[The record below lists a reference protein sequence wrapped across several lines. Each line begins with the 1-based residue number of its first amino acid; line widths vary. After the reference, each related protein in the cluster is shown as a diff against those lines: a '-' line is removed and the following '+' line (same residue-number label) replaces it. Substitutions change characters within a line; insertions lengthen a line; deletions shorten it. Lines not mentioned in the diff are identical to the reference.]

1 MERHIPLVIS
11 EGQPFARGQCL
22 GRSERQRVQHTVN
35 AYMRIFE
42 NFSGLSREA
51 VFKQA
56 ERFIPAIANFAPH
69 LLEEIRG
76 IAGGAQCDTREI
88 VAINA
93 RTELMYGITHR
104 PECTSIA
111 ISAAVSADGHTRV
124 AQNWDWHPS
133 LVGTLVLWLVK
144 RSDGPD
150 LLTLTEAG
158 IVGKIGINS
167 AGLAMCINLLRSD
180 SDSGGPAAPMHIIL
194 RRVLEECHNVD
205 EAIALIGNTPRC
217 TSCNHMLADRSGA
230 IADVE
235 ATPAGQWV
243 HRPTEGILTHTNHCA
258 NPVLALQDRYVRE
271 YPETRERQ
279 SRMQTLAQSHPLT
292 ENDLRAMLAD
302 HATSPY
308 SICLHNDADWSFT
321 EQGES
326 IASIIIDMTGG
337 TLDVANGPPCEH
349 RYQRY
354 TIVSQTLGLHRFRE
368 QAGN

>member
-1 MERHIPLVIS
+1 MERRIPLIIG
-11 EGQPFARGQCL
+11 EGTPFERGFHFGNSQQ
-22 GRSERQRVQHTVN
+22 ERVQHTVN

-42 NFSGLSREA
+42 SFAGLDRRP
-51 VFKQA
+51 VFEQA
-56 ERFIPAIANFAPH
+56 ERFMPVIASFAPH

-76 IAGGAQCDTREI
+76 IAEGAQCDAREI
-88 VAINA
+88 IAINA
-93 RTELMYGITHR
+93 RTELMYGITNR

-111 ISAAVSADGHTRV
+111 ISGSASADGHIRV

-144 RSDGPD
+144 RNNGPD

-158 IVGKIGINS
+158 IVGKIGIND

-205 EAIALIGNTPRC
+205 EAIALLEKTPRC
-217 TSCNHMLADRSGA
+217 TSCNHMLADRGGS

-243 HRPTEGILTHTNHCA
+243 HRPQHGLLTHANHCTG
-258 NPVLALQDRYVRE
+258 PVLASRDRYVRE
-271 YPETRERQ
+271 NPETCQRD
-279 SRMQTLAQSHPLT
+279 SRMQTLAAAHTVS
-292 ENDLRAMLAD
+292 ESDLRAMLTD
-302 HATSPY
+302 HATAPY
-308 SICLHNDADWSFT
+308 SICLHNDADWSFI

-326 IASIIIDMTGG
+326 IASIIIDVTGE
-337 TLDVANGPPCEH
+337 TLDVADGPPCEH
-349 RYQRY
+349 LYRRY
-354 TIVSQTLGLHRFRE
+354 TL
-368 QAGN
+368 

>member
-1 MERHIPLVIS
+1 MERHIPVVIS
-11 EGQPFARGQCL
+11 EGEPFARGLHL
-22 GRSERQRVQHTVN
+22 GRSERDRVLHTVN

-42 NFSGLSREA
+42 NMAGLSRET
-51 VFKQA
+51 VFTHA
-56 ERFIPAIANFAPH
+56 ERFMPAIACFAPH

-76 IAGGAQCDTREI
+76 IAEGTQCDAREI

-93 RTELMYGITHR
+93 RTELMYGVTHR
-104 PECTSIA
+104 PECTAIA
-111 ISAAVSADGHTRV
+111 INASASADGHTRV

-158 IVGKIGINS
+158 IVGKIGVNG

-194 RRVLEECHNVD
+194 RRVLEECHSVE

-217 TSCNHMLADRSGA
+217 TSCNHLLADRSGA
-230 IADVE
+230 LADVE

-243 HRPTEGILTHTNHCA
+243 HRPAEGLLTHANHCTYPA
-258 NPVLALQDRYVRE
+258 LASQDRYVRE
-271 YPETRERQ
+271 YPETRARDR
-279 SRMQTLAQSHPLT
+279 RMQTLAKSRPIA
-292 ENDLRAMLAD
+292 ESDLRAMLAD
-302 HATSPY
+302 HTTSPN
-308 SICLHNDADWSFT
+308 SVCLHNHADWSFI

-326 IASIIIDMTGG
+326 IASIIFDLTAG
-337 TLDVANGPPCEH
+337 TLDIAHGPPCEH
-349 RYQRY
+349 VYQRY
-354 TIVSQTLGLHRFRE
+354 YMTHYLPSV
-368 QAGN
+368 

>member
-1 MERHIPLVIS
+1 MQRHIPVVIS
-11 EGQPFARGQCL
+11 EGQPFARGQHL
-22 GRSERQRVQHTVN
+22 GRSEGQRIQHTVS

-42 NFSGLSREA
+42 KFAALSREA
-51 VFKQA
+51 VFEQA
-56 ERFIPAIANFAPH
+56 QRFMPVIANFAPH

-76 IAGGAQCDTREI
+76 IAEGAQCDTREI

-93 RTELMYGITHR
+93 RTELMYGVTHR

-111 ISAAVSADGHTRV
+111 ISAAASADGHTRV

-158 IVGKIGINS
+158 IVGKIGINA

-205 EAIALIGNTPRC
+205 QAIALIGKTPRC

-235 ATPAGQWV
+235 ATPASQWV
-243 HRPTEGILTHTNHCA
+243 HHPTTDILTHTNHCT
-258 NPVLALQDRYVRE
+258 NPVLAAQDRYVRE
-271 YPETRERQ
+271 YPETRERDR
-279 SRMQTLAQSHPLT
+279 RMQTLAQSHSISA
-292 ENDLRAMLAD
+292 NNLRAMFAD
-302 HATSPY
+302 HATSPN
-308 SICLHNDADWSFT
+308 SICLHNHAVWSFI
-321 EQGES
+321 EQSES
-326 IASIIIDMTGG
+326 IASIIIDLTGE
-337 TLDVANGPPCEH
+337 TLDVADGPPCQQS
-349 RYQRY
+349 YQRHLLSHY
-354 TIVSQTLGLHRFRE
+354 LRSL
-368 QAGN
+368 

>member
-1 MERHIPLVIS
+1 VERHIPLVIS
-11 EGQPFARGQCL
+11 EGKPFERGLHL
-22 GRSERQRVQHTVN
+22 GSSEKARVQHTVN

-42 NFSGLSREA
+42 NFAGLGREA
-51 VFKQA
+51 VFKHA
-56 ERFIPAIANFAPH
+56 ERFIPAIKETAPH

-76 IAGGAQCDTREI
+76 IAEGAECDMHEI

-111 ISAAVSADGHTRV
+111 ISAEASADGHIRV

-158 IVGKIGINS
+158 IVGKIGINA

-194 RRVLEECHNVD
+194 RRVLEACHNVD
-205 EAIALIGNTPRC
+205 EAIALIDNTPRC

-230 IADVE
+230 MADVE
-235 ATPAGQWV
+235 ATPAGRWV
-243 HRPTEGILTHTNHCA
+243 HRPEHGILTHTNHCT
-258 NPVLALQDRYVRE
+258 NPVLAAQDRYIRE
-271 YPETRERQ
+271 YPETRERD
-279 SRMQTLAQSHPLT
+279 SRMQMLAKSHPIA
-292 ENDLRAMLAD
+292 ENELRAMFAD

-308 SICLHNDADWSFT
+308 SICLHNHTDWPFT
-321 EQGES
+321 EQEES
-326 IASIIIDMTGG
+326 IASIIIDVTGG
-337 TLDVANGPPCEH
+337 TLDVADGPPCEH
-349 RYQRY
+349 VYQRY
-354 TIVSQTLGLHRFRE
+354 HTTRYLPS
-368 QAGN
+368 A

>member
-1 MERHIPLVIS
+1 MERHIPLVTS
-11 EGQPFARGQCL
+11 EGAPFTRGLHL
-22 GRSERQRVQHTVN
+22 GRSERQRVQHTVS

-42 NFSGLSREA
+42 KFAGLSRTA
-51 VFKQA
+51 VFEQA
-56 ERFIPAIANFAPH
+56 ERFMPAIASFAPH

-76 IAGGAQCDTREI
+76 IAEGAQCETREI

-93 RTELMYGITHR
+93 RTELMYGVTHR

-111 ISAAVSADGHTRV
+111 IGAAADGHTRV

-133 LVGTLVLWLVK
+133 LVGTLVLWAVK
-144 RSDGPD
+144 RGDGPD
-150 LLTLTEAG
+150 VLTLTEAG
-158 IVGKIGINS
+158 IVGKIGVNS
-167 AGLAMCINLLRSD
+167 VGLAMCINLLRSD

-205 EAIALIGNTPRC
+205 EAVALIGNTPRC
-217 TSCNHMLADRSGA
+217 TSCNHMLADRGGT

-243 HRPTEGILTHTNHCA
+243 HRPTAGMLTHTNHCTHPA
-258 NPVLALQDRYVRE
+258 LAIQDRYVRE
-271 YPETRERQ
+271 YPETRERD
-279 SRMQTLAQSHPLT
+279 SRMQTLAKSRPIT

-308 SICLHNDADWSFT
+308 SICLHNDSDWSFI

-326 IASIIIDMTGG
+326 IASIIIDVTAG
-337 TLDVANGPPCEH
+337 TLDVADGPPCEH
-349 RYQRY
+349 EYQRY
-354 TIVSQTLGLHRFRE
+354 SL
-368 QAGN
+368 

>member
-1 MERHIPLVIS
+1 MDRPIPLVIS
-11 EGQPFARGQCL
+11 EGEPFALGLHL
-22 GRSERQRVQHTVN
+22 GRSEKARVQHTIN

-42 NFSGLSREA
+42 NFAGLSREA
-51 VFKQA
+51 VFEQT
-56 ERFIPAIANFAPH
+56 ERFMPAIADFAPH

-76 IAGGAQCDTREI
+76 IAEGAQCDAREI
-88 VAINA
+88 AAINA
-93 RTELMYGITHR
+93 RTELMYGVTHP

-111 ISAAVSADGHTRV
+111 LSGAASADRHTRV

-158 IVGKIGINS
+158 IVGKIGINA

-180 SDSGGPAAPMHIIL
+180 SDSSGPAVPMHIIL

-205 EAIALIGNTPRC
+205 EAIALIGDTPRC

-243 HRPTEGILTHTNHCA
+243 HRPIHSILTHANHCT
-258 NPVLALQDRYVRE
+258 NPVLAAQDRYVRD
-271 YPETRERQ
+271 YPETRERD
-279 SRMQTLAQSHPLT
+279 SRMQMLAQSHPLT
-292 ENDLRAMLAD
+292 ENEVRAMLAD

-308 SICLHNDADWSFT
+308 SICLHNDTDWSFI
-321 EQGES
+321 EQGER
-326 IASIIIDMTGG
+326 IASIIIDITRG
-337 TLDVANGPPCEH
+337 TLDIADGPPCEH
-349 RYQRY
+349 RYQRHLLSHY
-354 TIVSQTLGLHRFRE
+354 LRSF
-368 QAGN
+368 

>member
-1 MERHIPLVIS
+1 MKRHIPLIIS
-11 EGQPFARGQCL
+11 EGQPFARGLHL

-42 NFSGLSREA
+42 SIAGLSRAA
-51 VFKQA
+51 VFEQA
-56 ERFIPAIANFAPH
+56 ERFMPAIASFAPH

-76 IAGGAQCDTREI
+76 IAEGAQCDTREI

-93 RTELMYGITHR
+93 RTELMYGVTHR

-111 ISAAVSADGHTRV
+111 LSATASADGHTRV

-133 LVGTLVLWLVK
+133 LGGTLVLWLVK
-144 RSDGPD
+144 CGDGPD

-158 IVGKIGINS
+158 IVGKIGVNS

-180 SDSGGPAAPMHIIL
+180 SDSSGPAAPMHVIL
-194 RRVLEECHNVD
+194 RRVLEDARTVE

-217 TSCNHMLADRSGA
+217 TSCNHMLADRHGT

-243 HRPTEGILTHTNHCA
+243 HRPEHGVLTHTNHCTY
-258 NPVLALQDRYVRE
+258 PTLALHDRYVRE
-271 YPETRERQ
+271 NPETRERD
-279 SRMQTLAQSHPLT
+279 SRMQTLAKSHPLN

-302 HATSPY
+302 HATSPD
-308 SICLHNDADWSFT
+308 SICLHNDADWSFI

-326 IASIIIDMTGG
+326 IASIIFDLTGG

-354 TIVSQTLGLHRFRE
+354 LLSQYLRSF
-368 QAGN
+368 

>member
-1 MERHIPLVIS
+1 MERNIPVIIS
-11 EGQPFARGQCL
+11 EGQPFARGLHL
-22 GRSERQRVQHTVN
+22 GRSEKERVQHTVN

-42 NFSGLSREA
+42 NFAGLSRAA
-51 VFKQA
+51 VFEHA
-56 ERFIPAIANFAPH
+56 ERFMPAIASFAPH

-76 IAGGAQCDTREI
+76 IAEGVPCDVREI

-93 RTELMYGITHR
+93 RTELMYGVTHR

-111 ISAAVSADGHTRV
+111 ISGAASADGHTRV

-133 LVGTLVLWLVK
+133 LVGTLVLWLV
-144 RSDGPD
+144 RRDDGPGV
-150 LLTLTEAG
+150 LTLTEAG
-158 IVGKIGINS
+158 IVGKIGVNA
-167 AGLAMCINLLRSD
+167 AGLAMCVNLLRSD

-194 RRVLEECHNVD
+194 RRVLEKCHNVD

-243 HRPTEGILTHTNHCA
+243 HRPVHGILTHANHCT
-258 NPVLALQDRYVRE
+258 NPALSTQDRYVRE
-271 YPETRERQ
+271 YPETRARDG
-279 SRMQTLAQSHPLT
+279 RMQALAKSHPVT

-302 HATSPY
+302 HTTSPH
-308 SICLHNDADWSFT
+308 SICLHNHADWSFI

-326 IASIIIDMTGG
+326 IASIIFDLTGG
-337 TLDVANGPPCEH
+337 TLDVADGPPCEH
-349 RYQRY
+349 GYQRY
-354 TIVSQTLGLHRFRE
+354 NLEHFQMNF
-368 QAGN
+368 AD